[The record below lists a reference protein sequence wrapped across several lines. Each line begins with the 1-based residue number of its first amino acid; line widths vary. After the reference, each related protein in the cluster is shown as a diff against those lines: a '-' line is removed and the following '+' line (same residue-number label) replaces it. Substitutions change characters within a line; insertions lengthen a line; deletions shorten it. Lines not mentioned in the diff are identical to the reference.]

1 MGIFPSRILLAIDA
15 SEAATLAAQRAVDL
29 TNRTDS
35 ELHVVYVGQVPN
47 FLRKDPDILGLD
59 RKHYDEIEQESQEI
73 LRKLTWRVKISGG
86 TVNGSHLRLGGVAEE
101 IVGLAKDLEAD
112 LIVMGTRGHTGVR
125 RAIEGSISD
134 LVVHHAHCPVMTV
147 RASKGKEHRGFWR
160 KVISSRSTSFG

>member
-1 MGIFPSRILLAIDA
+1 VGIFPSTILLAIDA

-29 TNRTDS
+29 TNRTGS

-86 TVNGSHLRLGGVAEE
+86 L
-101 IVGLAKDLEAD
+101 
-112 LIVMGTRGHTGVR
+112 
-125 RAIEGSISD
+125 
-134 LVVHHAHCPVMTV
+134 
-147 RASKGKEHRGFWR
+147 
-160 KVISSRSTSFG
+160 